1 MVRFHKKIAAMGLAV
16 SLSTMSNVFALGLGE
31 VTWKSSLNQPLQAE
45 IALYDLRGISN
56 RELVVKLASPEDFA
70 KAGLERPHA
79 LTNLVFTPIIS
90 NGKGVIKITS
100 KDPIKEPYL
109 DFLINVSWASGETL
123 REYTL
128 LIDPPAYEPAAVIS
142 KSSQVAKP
150 APLPVKQQAVTMVK
164 NDVNKDKVEAS
175 QKKTKP
181 KLTTAPTESGT
192 IRARKGSSLW
202 RVAERSKGKASI
214 HQAMLAIFE
223 ANPDAFINGKMSLL
237 KEGAVLR
244 IPDTNKMSQ
253 QTRAEA
259 LSQVLANVNGSAP
272 VVAKQ
277 RQVTAGKS
285 SQLATSGNTSQDQL
299 KLTGVSD
306 TKDNT
311 GNAAN
316 SSQKTII
323 ADLTNKVA
331 QAEEDLDATKR
342 KNNELLDR
350 MTDLESRLAD
360 MKKLIVFKD
369 NQLASLQKTIAKQQ
383 LDAKDVKV
391 NQDAN
396 INQ

>member
-1 MVRFHKKIAAMGLAV
+1 MGLAV

-175 QKKTKP
+175 QRKTKP

-342 KNNELLDR
+342 KNNELRDR

>member
-1 MVRFHKKIAAMGLAV
+1 MGLAV

>member
-150 APLPVKQQAVTMVK
+150 APLPVKQQAVTMAK

-214 HQAMLAIFE
+214 HQAMLAIYE

-306 TKDNT
+306 TKDNA

-342 KNNELLDR
+342 KNNELRDR

-383 LDAKDVKV
+383 LDAKDVKA

>member
-181 KLTTAPTESGT
+181 KLTTASTESGT

-311 GNAAN
+311 GNAAT

-342 KNNELLDR
+342 KNNELRDR
-350 MTDLESRLAD
+350 MIDLESRLAD